1 MPNSELPNLYA
12 VDGPPLTASPH
23 SSAPAQASAEEEPIS
38 LWLYLAGL
46 CVTLSGLYAVNFDI
60 TDRSFASLT
69 YGLALGGY
77 LTSYLMRACRL
88 PLKAVQYPLIAALI
102 VVFFSGISSDRGL
115 GWLAPPEVADNRA
128 KSLQLVFAW
137 LAIIHTFTL
146 TANAAILFACVP
158 CMTMIALVSTTTTEP
173 QVQNAFLLF
182 ICSATF
188 LMVHENYLRTRQAI
202 ILGRNPATDR
212 RMFAG
217 QLQLAAFCFFA
228 ALILANLVAVPIR
241 SVGQRLFLPTSISPL
256 ASSSQ
261 KLNNAPTT
269 TVQVKERNSVEL
281 ATGPVS
287 QSDAPLLRVRSD
299 RGLYWRGTT
308 FDFYTGHSFEN
319 RTGASTP
326 LEPLQDT
333 FDRTASYTDFSGGN
347 SRQEQIRL
355 NRFRVP
361 ESPYELKDSDMRG
374 SAECVQEITVV
385 GGVFSQFYG
394 AGSVRKVDTTRAS
407 LKTNPAGSLDTDTLP
422 NNTLYLVT
430 SQVPVTND
438 DADTLRA
445 ASGVTPPAV
454 QQVYLQVAPDGGQ
467 ENLRLRDLA
476 KEITK
481 GQKTAYDKV
490 VALQR
495 YIDDTCKYNLN
506 APAAP
511 RTKDTV
517 EYFLFESKEGYCD
530 SFGAALTMLC
540 RYAGIP
546 ARLAS
551 GFLTGDLDGNVYT
564 VREKHK
570 HIWTE
575 VFFPHVGW
583 VTFDATEG
591 AEDISEARKKPEE
604 KTGFGAWL
612 LSHGWLPPTLGLLIL
627 GILAYL
633 LKTEVWDRFR
643 RRGLAEGGWLDRPPT
658 NQEIVRLYLSA
669 CATLARRGYA
679 RPPSA
684 TADEFAQYMARTT
697 PETLPGM
704 SDALERLTTLHTR
717 FRYGPEVA
725 SADDVSAA
733 QDAAEAI
740 TTLLADAKK
749 RRPAIAT
756 AQT

>member
-1 MPNSELPNLYA
+1 MPNSELPNQYA
-12 VDGPPLTASPH
+12 VDGPTLTASSPT
-23 SSAPAQASAEEEPIS
+23 SAPTQAATEEEPIS

-69 YGLALGGY
+69 YGLAIGGY
-77 LTSYLMRACRL
+77 LTSYLMRVCRL
-88 PLKAVQYPLIAALI
+88 PLKAVQYPLIAALV

-188 LMVHENYLRTRQAI
+188 LMVHDNYLRTRQAT
-202 ILGRNPATDR
+202 ILGRNPASER

-256 ASSSQ
+256 ASSTQ
-261 KLNNAPTT
+261 KMSNTPAT

-326 LEPLQDT
+326 LEPLRDT
-333 FDRTASYTDFSGGN
+333 LDRTANYTDFGVGN
-347 SRQEQIRL
+347 FRQEQIRL

-361 ESPYELKDSDMRG
+361 ESPYDLKDSEMRG

-394 AGSVRKVDTTRAS
+394 AGSVRKVDTTRSS
-407 LKTNPAGSLDTDTLP
+407 LKTNSAGSLDTETLP
-422 NNTLYLVT
+422 NNSLYMVT
-430 SQVPVTND
+430 SQVPSD
-438 DADTLRA
+438 DPDVLRA
-445 ASGVTPPAV
+445 ASGITPPAIR
-454 QQVYLQVAPDGGQ
+454 QVYLQVAPDGGQ
-467 ENLRLRDLA
+467 ANLSLRDLA
-476 KEITK
+476 REITK

-495 YIDDTCKYNLN
+495 YIGDNCKYNLY
-506 APAAP
+506 AAAAP
-511 RTKDTV
+511 RSQDTV
-517 EYFLFESKEGYCD
+517 EYFLFETKEGYCD

-551 GFLTGDLDGNVYT
+551 GFLTGDLDGNTYI

-575 VFFPHVGW
+575 VFFPRIGW
-583 VTFDATEG
+583 VSFDATEG
-591 AEDISEARKKPEE
+591 AEDISEARKKPEDQA
-604 KTGFGAWL
+604 GFGAWL
-612 LSHGWLPPTLGLLIL
+612 LSHGWIPPTLGLLIL
-627 GILAYL
+627 GIMAYL

-643 RRGLAEGGWLDRPPT
+643 RRKRLEGGWLDRPPT
-658 NQEIVRLYLSA
+658 NQEIVRVYLSA

-679 RPPSA
+679 RPPTS
-684 TADEFAQYMARTT
+684 TADEFARYMAHAT
-697 PETLPGM
+697 PETLPGV
-704 SDALERLTTLHTR
+704 SDALERLTTLYTR

-733 QDAAEAI
+733 QDAADAI
-740 TTLLADAKK
+740 ASLLADAKK
-749 RRPAIAT
+749 RRPAIAP

>member
-1 MPNSELPNLYA
+1 MPNSELPNQYA
-12 VDGPPLTASPH
+12 VDGPTLPASPH
-23 SSAPAQASAEEEPIS
+23 PNAPSQAAAEEEPIS

-69 YGLALGGY
+69 YGLAIGGY
-77 LTSYLMRACRL
+77 LTSYLMRVCRL

-188 LMVHENYLRTRQAI
+188 LMVHDNYLRTRQAT
-202 ILGRNPATDR
+202 ILGRSPASER

-241 SVGQRLFLPTSISPL
+241 SVGQRLFLPSSISPL
-256 ASSSQ
+256 GVSNQ
-261 KLNNAPTT
+261 KQSNAPAT

-287 QSDAPLLRVRSD
+287 YSDAPLLRVRSD

-326 LEPLQDT
+326 LASVGDT
-333 FDRTASYTDFSGGN
+333 SDRTAKYTDFGEGN
-347 SRQEQIRL
+347 FRQEQIRL

-361 ESPYELKDSDMRG
+361 ESPYDLKDSEMRG

-385 GGVFSQFYG
+385 GGIFSQFYG
-394 AGSVRKVDTTRAS
+394 AGSVRKVDTTLTS
-407 LKTNPAGSLDTDTLP
+407 LKTNSAGSLDTETLR
-422 NNTLYLVT
+422 NNSLYMVT
-430 SQVPVTND
+430 SQVPSD
-438 DADTLRA
+438 DPDVLRA
-445 ASGVTPPAV
+445 ASGRTPPAIG
-454 QQVYLQVAPDGGQ
+454 QVYLQVAPDGGQ
-467 ENLRLRDLA
+467 ANLSLRDLA

-481 GQKTAYDKV
+481 GQKNAYDKV

-495 YIDDTCKYNLN
+495 YIGDNCKYNLY
-506 APAAP
+506 AAAAP
-511 RTKDTV
+511 RSKDTV
-517 EYFLFESKEGYCD
+517 EYFLFETKEGYCD

-551 GFLTGDLDGNVYT
+551 GFLTGDLDGNTYI

-575 VFFPHVGW
+575 VFFPRVGW
-583 VTFDATEG
+583 VSFDATEG

-604 KTGFGAWL
+604 QAGFGAWL
-612 LSHGWLPPTLGLLIL
+612 LSHGWIPPALGLLIL

-633 LKTEVWDRFR
+633 LKTEMWDRFR
-643 RRGLAEGGWLDRPPT
+643 RRKLAEGGWLDRPPT
-658 NQEIVRLYLSA
+658 NQEIVRVYLSA
-669 CATLARRGYA
+669 CTLLARRGYA
-679 RPPSA
+679 RPPAS

-697 PETLPGM
+697 PETLPGV
-704 SDALERLTTLHTR
+704 SDALERLTLLYTR

-733 QDAAEAI
+733 QDAADAI
-740 TTLLADAKK
+740 TSLLTDAKK
-749 RRPAIAT
+749 RRPTIAP